1 MRHYLK
7 EDLYLWAD
15 GELDEFGRMCA
26 GEIDERA
33 VHTDRDGQP
42 RLIKYNRFG
51 DEVSEIWVNEGY
63 KKTVE
68 ESYNRGEW
76 GIFTKRFRNL

>member
-1 MRHYLK
+1 MNVPFIPIVT
-7 EDLYLWAD
+7 
-15 GELDEFGRMCA
+15 GS
-26 GEIDERA
+26 
-33 VHTDRDGQP
+33 QP